1 MLAGGWEWRRVPWV
15 RDGVNLSVRRENPL
29 SEKNTVIRSLHD
41 VGLAAWFGSSLMG
54 AVGVNG
60 AAAAAQD
67 PQERLRLAGVGWK
80 KWQPFDAAAIGAHL
94 VGGTGLIAVNKARL
108 AGQPGSRALTVAK
121 TALTGVA
128 VGLSAYNKKLGQQAG
143 ERREEGPTGVT
154 EPDSDSSRELAETQR
169 RLRLTQWAL
178 PAVTGTLV
186 VLGALHGEQQ
196 RPQSLVRNQLRRLPD
211 PRR

>member
-1 MLAGGWEWRRVPWV
+1 M
-15 RDGVNLSVRRENPL
+15 
-29 SEKNTVIRSLHD
+29 SEKNTLVRSLHD

-60 AAAAAQD
+60 AAAAAHD
-67 PQERLRLAGVGWK
+67 PTERLRLAGVGWR

-94 VGGTGLIAVNKARL
+94 VGGTGLLATNKARL
-108 AGQPGSRALTVAK
+108 ATQPGSRALTVAK

-128 VGLSAYNKKLGQQAG
+128 VGLAAYNKQLGKRAG
-143 ERREEGPTGVT
+143 QHRAEAPQGAT
-154 EPDSDSSRELAETQR
+154 EPGPASSRELAETQR
-169 RLRLTQWAL
+169 TLQVTQWAL

-186 VLGALHGEQQ
+186 VLGSLHGEQQ
-196 RPQSLVRNQLRRLPD
+196 RPQSLLRNQLRRLPD